1 MMNRGRII
9 EMKSAASTHQAT
21 GYRTSRVPGGYGVD
35 SRLVDALFERACE
48 TDDAFLEHSQSVAD
62 ISVRVGRELRLS
74 EQELELLELA
84 AIVHDLGKLCV
95 PPEIITKPGALDADE
110 WTAMRNHPAA
120 GADLL
125 EPCDAPSE
133 VIEIVRSHHERWDG
147 AGYPDGLKG
156 HEIPLGARIIA
167 VADAY
172 CAMLE
177 ARPYRAP
184 LRVSAARGELLAQ
197 AGRQFD
203 AACAQAAYRVTAAS
217 G

>member
-1 MMNRGRII
+1 
-9 EMKSAASTHQAT
+9 
-21 GYRTSRVPGGYGVD
+21 
-35 SRLVDALFERACE
+35 
-48 TDDAFLEHSQSVAD
+48 
-62 ISVRVGRELRLS
+62 
-74 EQELELLELA
+74 
-84 AIVHDLGKLCV
+84 V

-125 EPCDAPSE
+125 EPCDAPNE

>member
-1 MMNRGRII
+1 MEPAANTELPVGCTPSLLPAGHRVDGRRID
-9 EMKSAASTHQAT
+9 E
-21 GYRTSRVPGGYGVD
+21 
-35 SRLVDALFERACE
+35 LVDLACT
-48 TDDAFLEHSQSVAD
+48 TDRSFREHSLSVAE
-62 ISVRVGRELRLS
+62 ISVRVGRELLL
-74 EQELELLELA
+74 EQRELELLELA
-84 AIVHDLGKLCV
+84 AVVHDLGKVCV
-95 PPEIITKPGALDADE
+95 PAEIIAKPGQLDEDE
-110 WTAMRNHPAA
+110 WAAMRSHPAA
-120 GADLL
+120 GAELL
-125 EPCDAPSE
+125 EPCEAPPE

-156 HEIPLGARIIA
+156 RQIPLGARIIA

-184 LRVSAARGELLAQ
+184 LRPAAARAELLAQ

-203 AACAQAAYRVTAAS
+203 AACAQAAYRVTAAA